1 MAMFNSCSVVGAVA
15 VLLLVCSSYSSA
27 ENDGG
32 CSPAPPNT
40 LIASNASTQ
49 HSSNNVPLILQT
61 GAPSNIF
68 RVLIGSIATLPW
80 TVYSESQVRQFGLWC
95 QVRSSELG
103 STPAN
108 NIGDWYYPTSSGFD
122 ALSSTTNDSTPYQSL
137 KCTNQIGLVVDGD
150 VTNYQGIVR
159 CNTYANSRTNHV
171 AIYSDN
177 VFNMLKTSEKTYA
190 VCTYNYQ

>member
-1 MAMFNSCSVVGAVA
+1 MAMSSSCSVVGVIA

-40 LIASNASTQ
+40 LITSNASTQ

-61 GAPSNIF
+61 GAPSYIF
-68 RVLIGSIATLPW
+68 RILIGSIATLPW

-103 STPAN
+103 SSPAN
-108 NIGDWYYPTSSGFD
+108 NIGDWYYPTSTGFD
-122 ALSSTTNDSTPYQSL
+122 TLSSTTNDSTPYQSL

-150 VTNYQGIVR
+150 VTDYQGIVR
-159 CNTYANSRTNHV
+159 CNTDANSRTNHV

-177 VFNMLKTSEKTYA
+177 VFNMLKTSKKT
-190 VCTYNYQ
+190 CT

>member
-1 MAMFNSCSVVGAVA
+1 MAMFSSCSVVGVAA

-40 LIASNASTQ
+40 LITSNVSTQ

-61 GAPSNIF
+61 GAPF
-68 RVLIGSIATLPW
+68 QVLIGSIATIPW

-95 QVRSSELG
+95 QVKSSALG

-108 NIGDWYYPTSSGFD
+108 NIGYWYYPTSSGF
-122 ALSSTTNDSTPYQSL
+122 ATLSSTTNDSTPYQSL

-150 VTNYQGIVR
+150 VTNYQGIVT
-159 CNTYANSRTNHV
+159 CNRNAYYWYSV

-177 VFNMLKTSEKTYA
+177 VFDMLKASKKTYA
-190 VCTYNYQ
+190 